1 MTNKIILY
9 FIFLIFFFISSA
21 SSIENKIIL
30 KINNSII
37 TNVDIINEA
46 NYLQA
51 LNPNLQNL
59 KKDKILEIAKNSLIR
74 EKIKEIEISKTNS
87 TSINSEYIES
97 VIKSI
102 YTKIGFK
109 NKKEFIKHI
118 KKFDVTIQVINKK
131 LSDETLWNQL
141 IYKKFYSK
149 IKVDKEKIKKD
160 LDSINRKSKSYFLD
174 EIVYSAENNN
184 ETKILFKKI
193 KESIVKNGFENTA
206 AIYSI
211 SETSKTGGNLGWV
224 SENTI
229 NKNILKYISEI
240 KIGEFTNPILI
251 PGGFLILKVRDIKQ
265 IEKKIDIE
273 KELNSRIIS
282 MQNQQLNQYSNIYFK
297 KIKKN
302 ILIDEK

>member
-1 MTNKIILY
+1 MHIKKISYL
-9 FIFLIFFFISSA
+9 IFLIFYLTSSA

-37 TNVDIINEA
+37 TNVDVINEA

-59 KKDKILEIAKNSLIR
+59 EKNKILEIAKNSLIR
-74 EKIKEIEISKTNS
+74 EKIKEIEILKASK
-87 TSINSEYIES
+87 TSINSDYLES
-97 VIKSI
+97 LIKSI
-102 YTKIGFK
+102 YTNIGFK
-109 NKKEFIKHI
+109 NKNEFIEHL
-118 KKFDVTIQVINKK
+118 KKFNIDIQTIEKK

-141 IYKKFYSK
+141 IYNKFFSK
-149 IKVDKEKIKKD
+149 VKIDKEKIKKD
-160 LDSINRKSKSYFLD
+160 INLVNRKSKSYLLN
-174 EIVYSAENNN
+174 EIVYSVDKNDEKK
-184 ETKILFKKI
+184 ELFKKI
-193 KESIVKNGFENTA
+193 KESIVQNGFENTA

-211 SETSKTGGNLGWV
+211 AETSKTGGNLGWIN
-224 SENTI
+224 ENTI
-229 NKNILKYISEI
+229 NKNILRYISKL

-251 PGGFLILKVRDIKQ
+251 PSGFLILKVKNIKE

-273 KELNSRIIS
+273 KELNLRIRS